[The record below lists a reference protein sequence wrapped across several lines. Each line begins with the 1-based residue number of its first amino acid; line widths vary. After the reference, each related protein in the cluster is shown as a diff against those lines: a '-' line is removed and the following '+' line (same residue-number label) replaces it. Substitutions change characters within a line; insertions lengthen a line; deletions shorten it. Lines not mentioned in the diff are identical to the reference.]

1 MSLSAPFVVTDL
13 DQQVEADPSLLDEY
27 LRGEEHP
34 RPPVHSHSSYSSVVI
49 TRRPDGVGIQ
59 GMISAMQLAK
69 REKSEFE

>member
-49 TRRPDGVGIQ
+49 TRRPDGVGI
-59 GMISAMQLAK
+59 ISAVQLAK

>member
-13 DQQVEADPSLLDEY
+13 DQQVEADPSLLDQY

-49 TRRPDGVGIQ
+49 TRRPDGVGI
-59 GMISAMQLAK
+59 ISAVQLAK